1 MQKFLSMD
9 ESQRKQIIQFA
20 AYAAAAG
27 PVLLVLGKITK
38 GVGTVSASFGKFAT
52 AVGKAGSGWKG
63 FLSTLGKSPAVWF
76 AVATAVIA
84 GTVAL
89 ADYVS
94 GAKQAREA
102 LQGMEDTAKQW
113 KDTAAETFYGSSE
126 GLSFFGLSE
135 SDFVRDQQ
143 SAQEWLDGLLAVWSD
158 GEKESNEIVAQWTDS
173 FKTLTASTR
182 DELTALK
189 EAADKNGY
197 TSVSEGLA
205 ADIQTLDQMDAEI
218 ERLLKKR
225 QNGFLTEKEKI
236 RLQELIDT
244 REVIEIKYHLTPE
257 ETGGF
262 ETIAQKVEA
271 EVARAQARGK
281 TDADTPVY
289 ENAVKAAA
297 EGMAAINA
305 QIDERYDKEYALIQ
319 LIEDETERQKAL
331 EDLNS
336 RYNEERKAAAQ
347 EYAETL
353 SSIVMPVWNQPEIQQ
368 ASQQMDE
375 LFTKL
380 REYSM
385 ASESEKPALL
395 ADLQALSAGM
405 DEGALTE
412 YLSLM
417 TQIQSLLDSGMS
429 EAEVQALFPDIDFS
443 SQLDQFAG
451 IVSYLDLIKTD
462 LPGLYSMFGEALPEE
477 VLKIATD
484 LDMTGAQA
492 RWDEFAQNP
501 GAITTEAI
509 ITGLSTGDQQ
519 VNVDAFISSYTEVPE
534 GASTASLTPK
544 GLIAYV
550 EKYAEVTGGAD
561 VSGLTPEIAEC
572 LVAGYKELA
581 SGADVSLLKP
591 DEIVAYVSQ
600 YAEQQDVDISGLS
613 PEGLTAFVM
622 AYEEATGG
630 ALTTALTPD
639 DVTAMVAKYLQAE
652 SVDLSALTPDQIE
665 AIVSRYAEATGCDKS
680 QLLPSFTAYITEYK
694 EAEGV
699 SVPRPKTQVIIT
711 GYDYLAYRQL
721 QNNPDLT
728 LELPVRLGELPDG
741 ELDKLMA
748 DGKVKSWKDGVEVP
762 IEAVPDGTID
772 ASTVASLDQDGTLHI
787 LITPEITGTKEAIDA
802 LSPVVDEVYQLG
814 GTWKEALA
822 GVRPTTTMDMVDS
835 GLKRIQSYQE
845 TLDYNWWDKFW
856 ASLFGAS
863 TNLGGL
869 DQSMKSD
876 FNANR
881 VAELSAYVAEMVSA
895 IQQGEQVP
903 KEDLENLQAI
913 VEFLNGLDVT
923 DTGAHIREGIAQG
936 MTEAGFDSDAETV
949 AANLETAL
957 NTALQIESP
966 SKRVKP
972 TGDYVAAGVGEGM
985 SGYDFSADA
994 QDAASGIESALQ
1006 TALTGESLK
1015 NAGTAAAQ
1023 GLSNAMTSYPMA
1035 DTGRTLTANV
1045 RSAVQSSLNGNTL
1058 RSAGVNVM
1066 AGLRAGILAGRSG
1079 VISAMRT
1086 AAREAVN
1093 AAKKELKIKSPSQV
1107 FRDEVGTMVMRGFGA
1122 GVLKESKE
1130 QAKVIRNASRFL
1142 TGEAREGSIV
1152 TNSSD
1157 NRKTYNNNVSSTIQV
1172 QQMVVR
1178 DEQDVRSLAVE
1189 IATLTRRQQR
1199 GKGLRLL

>member
-1 MQKFLSMD
+1 
-9 ESQRKQIIQFA
+9 
-20 AYAAAAG
+20 
-27 PVLLVLGKITK
+27 
-38 GVGTVSASFGKFAT
+38 
-52 AVGKAGSGWKG
+52 
-63 FLSTLGKSPAVWF
+63 
-76 AVATAVIA
+76 
-84 GTVAL
+84 
-89 ADYVS
+89 
-94 GAKQAREA
+94 
-102 LQGMEDTAKQW
+102 
-113 KDTAAETFYGSSE
+113 
-126 GLSFFGLSE
+126 
-135 SDFVRDQQ
+135 
-143 SAQEWLDGLLAVWSD
+143 
-158 GEKESNEIVAQWTDS
+158 
-173 FKTLTASTR
+173 
-182 DELTALK
+182 
-189 EAADKNGY
+189 
-197 TSVSEGLA
+197 
-205 ADIQTLDQMDAEI
+205 
-218 ERLLKKR
+218 
-225 QNGFLTEKEKI
+225 
-236 RLQELIDT
+236 
-244 REVIEIKYHLTPE
+244 
-257 ETGGF
+257 
-262 ETIAQKVEA
+262 
-271 EVARAQARGK
+271 
-281 TDADTPVY
+281 
-289 ENAVKAAA
+289 
-297 EGMAAINA
+297 
-305 QIDERYDKEYALIQ
+305 
-319 LIEDETERQKAL
+319 
-331 EDLNS
+331 
-336 RYNEERKAAAQ
+336 
-347 EYAETL
+347 
-353 SSIVMPVWNQPEIQQ
+353 
-368 ASQQMDE
+368 
-375 LFTKL
+375 
-380 REYSM
+380 M

-395 ADLQALSAGM
+395 ADLQALSSSM

-443 SQLDQFAG
+443 AQLDQFAG
-451 IVSYLDLIKTD
+451 IVSYLDLIKAD

-492 RWDEFAQNP
+492 RWDEFAANP

-519 VNVDAFISSYTEVPE
+519 VNVDAFISRYTEVPE
-534 GASTASLTPK
+534 GASTAALSPK
-544 GLIAYV
+544 GLVAYV

-591 DEIVAYVSQ
+591 DEIVAYVSG
-600 YAEQQDVDISGLS
+600 YAEQQCVDISALS

-652 SVDLSALTPDQIE
+652 NVDLSALTPDQIE

-699 SVPRPKTQVIIT
+699 SVPKPKTQVIIT

-741 ELDKLMA
+741 ELDKLMT
-748 DGKVKSWKDGVEVP
+748 DGKVKFWKDGVEVP

-802 LSPVVDEVYQLG
+802 LSPVVDETYKLG
-814 GTWKEALA
+814 GSWQEAWA
-822 GVRPTTTMDMVDS
+822 GIMPTTTMDLVDS
-835 GLKRIQSYQE
+835 ALGRIQSYQE

-856 ASLFGAS
+856 ASVFGAS
-863 TNLGGL
+863 TNLGVL

-876 FNANR
+876 FNPET
-881 VAELSAYVAEMVSA
+881 VAEMSAYVAEVVSA
-895 IQQGEQVP
+895 IHQGVQVP
-903 KEDLENLQAI
+903 EEDLNNLQTI
-913 VEFLNGLDVT
+913 LDFLNGLDT
-923 DTGAHIREGIAQG
+923 TGTGAHIREGIAQG

-949 AANLETAL
+949 ATNLETAL

-972 TGDYVAAGVGEGM
+972 TGEYVAAGVGEGM
-985 SGYDFSADA
+985 SGYDFTSDADA
-994 QDAASGIESALQ
+994 LAASVETAVTSALPGDALSSFGTSAAEGLASALSSYSMSSAGASVASGVR
-1006 TALTGESLK
+1006 TAVSI
-1015 NAGTAAAQ
+1015 N
-1023 GLSNAMTSYPMA
+1023 
-1035 DTGRTLTANV
+1035 LTAT
-1045 RSAVQSSLNGNTL
+1045 TL
-1058 RSAGVNVM
+1058 RSAGVNAM
-1066 AGLRAGILAGRSG
+1066 AGLRAGILVGRSG
-1079 VISAMRT
+1079 VISAMRS

-1107 FRDEVGTMVMRGFGA
+1107 FRDEVGIMVMRGFGA

-1152 TNSSD
+1152 TNSND

-1178 DEQDVRSLAVE
+1178 DEQDIRSLAVE

-1199 GKGLRLL
+1199 GKGLRMA

>member
-1 MQKFLSMD
+1 
-9 ESQRKQIIQFA
+9 
-20 AYAAAAG
+20 
-27 PVLLVLGKITK
+27 
-38 GVGTVSASFGKFAT
+38 
-52 AVGKAGSGWKG
+52 
-63 FLSTLGKSPAVWF
+63 
-76 AVATAVIA
+76 
-84 GTVAL
+84 
-89 ADYVS
+89 
-94 GAKQAREA
+94 
-102 LQGMEDTAKQW
+102 
-113 KDTAAETFYGSSE
+113 
-126 GLSFFGLSE
+126 
-135 SDFVRDQQ
+135 
-143 SAQEWLDGLLAVWSD
+143 
-158 GEKESNEIVAQWTDS
+158 
-173 FKTLTASTR
+173 
-182 DELTALK
+182 
-189 EAADKNGY
+189 
-197 TSVSEGLA
+197 
-205 ADIQTLDQMDAEI
+205 
-218 ERLLKKR
+218 
-225 QNGFLTEKEKI
+225 
-236 RLQELIDT
+236 
-244 REVIEIKYHLTPE
+244 
-257 ETGGF
+257 
-262 ETIAQKVEA
+262 
-271 EVARAQARGK
+271 
-281 TDADTPVY
+281 
-289 ENAVKAAA
+289 
-297 EGMAAINA
+297 
-305 QIDERYDKEYALIQ
+305 
-319 LIEDETERQKAL
+319 
-331 EDLNS
+331 
-336 RYNEERKAAAQ
+336 
-347 EYAETL
+347 
-353 SSIVMPVWNQPEIQQ
+353 MPVWNQPEIQQ
-368 ASQQMDE
+368 ASQQVDE

-429 EAEVQALFPDIDFS
+429 EAEVHALFPNIDFS

-484 LDMTGAQA
+484 LDMSGAQA

-519 VNVDAFISSYTEVPE
+519 VNVDAFISSYTEIPE
-534 GASTASLTPK
+534 GASTAALTPK
-544 GLIAYV
+544 GLVAYV

-572 LVAGYKELA
+572 LVAGYKELT

-591 DEIVAYVSQ
+591 DEIVAYVSS
-600 YAEQQDVDISGLS
+600 YAQQQGVDISALS
-613 PEGLTAFVM
+613 PEGLTAFIM

-630 ALTTALTPD
+630 ALTTELTPD

-652 SVDLSALTPDQIE
+652 NVDLSALTPDQIE

-699 SVPRPKTQVIIT
+699 SVPKPKTQVIIT

-748 DGKVKSWKDGVEVP
+748 DGKVKFWKDGVEVP

-802 LSPVVDEVYQLG
+802 LSPVVDETDKLG
-814 GTWKEALA
+814 VTMA
-822 GVRPTTTMDMVDS
+822 GMWAGIRPATTMDKIDS
-835 GLKRIQSYQE
+835 ALGRIQSYQE

-856 ASLFGAS
+856 ASVFGAS
-863 TNLGGL
+863 TNLGVL

-876 FNANR
+876 FNPET
-881 VAELSAYVAEMVSA
+881 VAEMSAYVAEMVSA
-895 IQQGEQVP
+895 IHQGVRVP
-903 KEDLENLQAI
+903 EEDLNNLQTI
-913 VEFLNGLDVT
+913 LDFLNGLDT
-923 DTGAHIREGIAQG
+923 TGTGAHIREGIAQG

-949 AANLETAL
+949 ASNLETAL
-957 NTALQIESP
+957 NIALDIHSP
-966 SKRVKP
+966 SQRIKP
-972 TGDYVAAGVGEGM
+972 VGEYVSAGVGEGM
-985 SGYDFSADA
+985 GGYDFSADA

-1015 NAGTAAAQ
+1015 TAGTTAAQ
-1023 GLSNAMTSYPMA
+1023 GLGNAMITYPMA
-1035 DTGRTLTANV
+1035 DTGRILATNV
-1045 RSAVQSSLNGNTL
+1045 RSAVQSGLNRNVL
-1058 RSAGVNVM
+1058 RSAGVNAM
-1066 AGLRAGILAGRSG
+1066 SGLRAGILAGRSG
-1079 VISAMRT
+1079 VISAMRS

-1107 FRDEVGTMVMRGFGA
+1107 FRDEVGIMAMRGFGA
-1122 GVLKESKE
+1122 GVLRESKE
-1130 QAKVIRNASRFL
+1130 QARVIRNASRFL

-1199 GKGLRLL
+1199 GKGLRMA